1 MQTQNKRT
9 MKKCLFLI
17 LFIFIGTLSCLF
29 GQSKIKAIKAGRL
42 IDVVS
47 GIVLTNQIILA
58 DSTMIVE
65 IGSAVTIPENAE
77 IIDLSNAT
85 VLPGLMDCHTHLSW
99 QPGDNYYEDI
109 FRKTP
114 IDYAVLAPVYAK
126 KTLDAGFTMVRDVG
140 STQLIDVSLRNAINA
155 GKITGPRMLVSTFA
169 LGSTG
174 GHTDLVGFN
183 PDIDWK
189 GNKDF
194 TGVAD
199 GVDEIRKRVRN
210 NIKWG
215 ADWIKFMASGGVLSE
230 EETPGLPQYSF
241 EEMKA
246 LCDEAHLWGRK
257 VCAHAHGTEAI
268 KLAIKAGVSSIE
280 HGSLID
286 DEGIQLMKQKGVY
299 LVADI
304 YNDDYILAEYTKKG
318 YPEKIINKERMI
330 GKLQRENFQ
339 KAVKAGVKIAYG
351 TDAGVYPHGWN
362 GKQFFYMVKYGLT
375 PMQAIQ
381 SATINAA
388 DLIDWK
394 EKTGSISKG
403 KLADIIAVD
412 SNPLDDVTILEHV
425 KFVMKDG
432 TVYKNEF
439 GK

>member
-1 MQTQNKRT
+1 M
-9 MKKCLFLI
+9 
-17 LFIFIGTLSCLF
+17 F
-29 GQSKIKAIKAGRL
+29 GQSKIKAIKAGKL

-47 GIVLTNQIILA
+47 GTVLTNQIILI
-58 DSTMIVE
+58 DSSRIIE
-65 IGSAVTIPENAE
+65 IGSALTIPENAE

-99 QPGDNYYEDI
+99 EPGDNYYEDI

-114 IDYAVLAPVYAK
+114 IDYAILAPVYAK
-126 KTLDAGFTMVRDVG
+126 KTLEAGFTMIRDVG
-140 STQLIDVSLRNAINA
+140 SLQLIDVSLRNAINA
-155 GKITGPRMLVSTFA
+155 GKIVGPRMLVSTFA

-174 GHTDLVGFN
+174 GHTDLTGFN

-189 GNKDF
+189 YNKDF

-246 LCDEAHLWGRK
+246 LCDEAHLWGKK

-268 KLAIKAGVSSIE
+268 KLAVKAGVSSIE

-286 DEGIQLMKQKGVY
+286 EEGIQMMKQKGVY

-304 YNDDYILAEYTKKG
+304 YNDDYILSEYAKKG
-318 YPEKIINKERMI
+318 YPEKIINKEKMI

-362 GKQFFYMVKYGLT
+362 SKQFYYMVKFGLT

-388 DLIDWK
+388 DLLEWK
-394 EKTGSISKG
+394 DKTGSITKG

-412 SNPLDDVTILEHV
+412 SNPLDDITILEHV

-432 TVYKNEF
+432 NVYKNEF
-439 GK
+439 KK

>member
-1 MQTQNKRT
+1 
-9 MKKCLFLI
+9 MKKYLSLITLLFLTI
-17 LFIFIGTLSCLF
+17 SNTSF

-42 IDVVS
+42 IDVVN
-47 GIVLTNQIILA
+47 GTVLTNQIILV
-58 DSTMIVE
+58 DSNKIID
-65 IGSAVTIPENAE
+65 IGSNITIPKGVE
-77 IIDLSNAT
+77 IIDLSKST
-85 VLPGLMDCHTHLSW
+85 VLPGLMDCHTHLTFE
-99 QPGDNYYEDI
+99 PGENYYDDL
-109 FRKTP
+109 FRKTAV
-114 IDYAVLAPVYAK
+114 DYAILAPGNAK
-126 KTLDAGFTMVRDVG
+126 RTLEAGFTMTRDVG
-140 STQLIDVSLRNAINA
+140 ADQLIDISLRNAINN
-155 GKITGPRMLVSTFA
+155 GSVEGPRMLVSTFA

-174 GHTDLVGFN
+174 GHVDLNGFN
-183 PDIDWK
+183 PNIDWK
-189 GNKDF
+189 YNKDF

-246 LCDEAHLWGRK
+246 ICDEAHLWGRK

-268 KLAIKAGVSSIE
+268 KLAIRAGVSSIE

-286 DEGIQLMKQKGVY
+286 AEGIQLMKDKGVY

-304 YNDDYILAEYTKKG
+304 YNDDYILSEYSKKG
-318 YPEKIINKERMI
+318 YPEKILNKERMV

-339 KAVKAGVKIAYG
+339 KAVTAGVKIAFG

-362 GKQFFYMVKYGLT
+362 AKQFHYMVKFGLT
-375 PMQAIQ
+375 PMQAIK

-388 DLIDWK
+388 DLLDWK
-394 EKTGSISKG
+394 DRTGSITKG

-412 SNPLDDVTILEHV
+412 GNPLDDISILEQV

-432 TVYKNEF
+432 TVYKNEIS
-439 GK
+439 K